1 MFVSDSAFTCQGG
14 IRVSG
19 GSRVFTSL
27 SEFVKAHATSSS
39 DLPMGLVL
47 SHSPS
52 LEDIESPLVGKSDH
66 VHASWFVKDRSSKE
80 HVYAKLRNDPNGTFR
95 VYADDELHVLAYA
108 FNGAVLEEF
117 IELSNEMAKL
127 QRESTV
133 FFSLSALIASHIY
146 EQGVLRCLLLSDGT
160 HLLIRSLNLN
170 ACGRSMVTA
179 RSRVDVTASSS
190 AYYLG
195 GVPEEVALD
204 ALDGAFDGAF
214 VVRDS
219 LSDMQLLWLH
229 YVAQGRVQHLR
240 IENTPSGLHFN
251 TSTSIY
257 GSLSQMIA
265 EYVTNSDNDME
276 LFLRLGWG
284 IVVPVQ
290 APPVGPYDHL
300 TAPWFMESLTREE
313 ANEQLDY
320 HPTGTFVCC
329 MLLINS
335 DSFQSVYLDC
345 AQSVQ
350 QPRLVC
356 TRLRF

>member
-1 MFVSDSAFTCQGG
+1 MK
-14 IRVSG
+14 IL
-19 GSRVFTSL
+19 L
-27 SEFVKAHATSSS
+27 SY
-39 DLPMGLVL
+39 
-47 SHSPS
+47 SPS
-52 LEDIESPLVGKSDH
+52 ISHVQSQRVGKSDH
-66 VHASWFVKDRSSKE
+66 VHAAWFSIEQASPESIQQSLGNKPD
-80 HVYAKLRNDPNGTFR
+80 GTFR
-95 VYADDELHVLAYA
+95 VYFKASSVILAYA

-117 IELSNEMAKL
+117 IELSNDMAKL

-300 TAPWFMESLTREE
+300 TAPWFIEDLTPEES
-313 ANEQLDY
+313 NEQLEN
-320 HPTGTFVCC
+320 HPNGTFV
-329 MLLINS
+329 
-335 DSFQSVYLDC
+335 
-345 AQSVQ
+345 
-350 QPRLVC
+350 
-356 TRLRF
+356 